1 MKKFMLAVAVFAVAS
16 ISLAS
21 CGGSNPA
28 DKAVK
33 ILNDATEQVKN
44 AKSADEI
51 MTISADVMKKM
62 SDLQKENKDFE
73 GTEADE
79 KKVTEAGEAFQK
91 ACEEAAQ
98 RLGE

>member
-33 ILNDATEQVKN
+33 ILNDATEQVKK

-51 MTISADVMKKM
+51 MTISVDAMKKI
-62 SDLQKENKDFE
+62 SDLQEANKDFK

-79 KKVTEAGEAFQK
+79 KKVNEAGEAFQK